1 MNTNFTLSP
10 SHSFHTSSYHKSCL
24 LSLPIFRG
32 HSTREP
38 ASSRVTYFIQRAY
51 TVTGVSHSEHRKK
64 NRESSLVK
72 SPVKPVLS
80 MTVGG
85 CQDSKFLLARNR
97 RRFSIEFSNEPSV
110 TDSDCHLSKPHCT
123 MVSFKTQDTS
133 LSQPHTKNPPQTT
146 GFLVKFVLF
155 LSAECALIRCR
166 ACSHH
171 DWCKPLIAEFYLCL
185 L

>member
-1 MNTNFTLSP
+1 MLWAQSTTKDYINAEHKLFSISKSFTSQGIIP
-10 SHSFHTSSYHKSCL
+10 RVMFFV
-24 LSLPIFRG
+24 SLFIFRR

-38 ASSRVTYFIQRAY
+38 AFGRVTYFILRAY

-85 CQDSKFLLARNR
+85 CQDSKFLLARKR
-97 RRFSIEFSNEPSV
+97 WRFSIEFSNEPSV

-123 MVSFKTQDTS
+123 MVSFKTQDWV
-133 LSQPHTKNPPQTT
+133 NPTLRTRHKLP
-146 GFLVKFVLF
+146 G
-155 LSAECALIRCR
+155 S
-166 ACSHH
+166 
-171 DWCKPLIAEFYLCL
+171 
-185 L
+185 